1 MTKIDKREELLAAAA
16 AGLGLVAQ
24 GLVVVSDA
32 TQHAAVA
39 LAKVA
44 RSLEEQQ
51 KEAPEP
57 SDGPGTASPGSSDV
71 TDPSDPNGFPPQERG
86 PWGQPPTM

>member
-1 MTKIDKREELLAAAA
+1 MKSIDKREELLAAAA

-24 GLVVVSDA
+24 GLVMVSDA

-44 RSLEEQQ
+44 KSLEEQQ
-51 KEAPEP
+51 AETPETP
-57 SDGPGTASPGSSDV
+57 GGPGTASPGPSGSTGPTGPYDTPSS
-71 TDPSDPNGFPPQERG
+71 
-86 PWGQPPTM
+86 PWGQPPTV